1 MDMNIVGLPPGFRDL
16 LFEEAETRRRI
27 ENGFASVFESA
38 GYREIVPSGVEFLEV
53 YSRGKQ
59 GAKERSFKFLDRDDN
74 VLALRAD
81 FTPGVA
87 RIVAGRLR
95 ELPRPV
101 KIWYSGAVFRKAD
114 RHRGQFHEFCQIGA
128 ELIGVNT
135 VARDAE
141 ILDVA
146 LKGLTGAGVADA
158 CVHVN
163 HAAIF
168 RGIVGALG
176 LDPVSMGRVKSE
188 IDRKDMR
195 GLSAR
200 LEQLGVAAPLRTQV
214 HTLSR
219 CVGDAHVL
227 DDAETAIDNEDAA
240 RGITELKQLAG
251 LLSSWSDRIVFDLT
265 EIDEMEYY
273 TGTMFTFFS
282 PSHPGEL
289 GKGGRYDGLLK
300 EFGVDLP
307 AVGFSM
313 SLDRISEC
321 V

>member
-1 MDMNIVGLPPGFRDL
+1 MEMNIAGLPPGFRDL

-27 ENGFASVFESA
+27 ENEFASAFRSE
-38 GYREIVPSGVEFLEV
+38 GYREIVPSGVEFLEI
-53 YSRGKQ
+53 YNRGNQ
-59 GAKERSFKFLDRDDN
+59 GAKEQSFKFLDRDDN

-95 ELPRPV
+95 ELPAPIR
-101 KIWYSGAVFRKAD
+101 IWYSGPVFRKAD

-146 LKGLTGAGVADA
+146 LKGLTGAGVTDA

-168 RGIVGALG
+168 RGIVAALG
-176 LDPVSMGRVKSE
+176 LDPASMEHVKSE

-200 LEQLGVAAPLRTQV
+200 LEQLGVAASLRSQV
-214 HTLSR
+214 NILSR
-219 CVGDAHVL
+219 CVGGAHVL
-227 DDAETAIDNEDAA
+227 DDAEKVIINDVAR
-240 RGITELKQLAG
+240 RGIAELKLLAG
-251 LLSSWSDRIVFDLT
+251 LLSQWSERIVFDLT

-273 TGTMFTFFS
+273 TGAMFTFFS
-282 PSHPGEL
+282 PSHSGEL

-313 SLDRISEC
+313 SLDRVSEC
-321 V
+321 L